1 MIDETLCLGSNR
13 EHSRLTICA
22 YFKKDKPDNARFLA
36 EHYGENGAGFYL
48 NGKKYALWY
57 NAEGI
62 RIAEGESA
70 RRSSAALISWEQAAA
85 RIRELLDLGRYMP
98 QSELDQVDHHEVNV
112 LADRL
117 LLMFRDIE
125 DEDKR
130 FFPSLR
136 AVYDKPKGFPEASE
150 EIAGLLSREDGL
162 QAILS
167 EYEAFSA
174 AYQENPDIMRFRFY
188 RPLALQAQLSDLQRE
203 PLYFTAAEGYDPQ
216 RRLYISTDEIDNL
229 LRGGKR
235 GTDYRLAVYSFYR
248 NHADRKEREDFL
260 KHYHGEYSGYSG
272 GNDDVTYQLSKG
284 VSFSHGSIAAPCAKV
299 NEMAAV
305 ERHVSA
311 MVAQG
316 GSSPMRIAPLCRSM
330 RSTSLPGISAL
341 SLRTCPRSSPT
352 PIRLA
357 SIIGTR

>member
-1 MIDETLCLGSNR
+1 MGRRLPFPHKGIGVFVGLVAGWTARLIDKKEYFIQTDIPRLPTQEGQQMSLFDFAAFQQPARTEGAAQPSVFPHPALPQQVIDEALCIGSNHK
-13 EHSRLTICA
+13 HSRLIICA

-70 RRSSAALISWEQAAA
+70 RRSSAALIPWEQAAA

-98 QSELDQVDHHEVNV
+98 QSELDQVDRYEVNA

-136 AVYDKPKGFPEASE
+136 AVYDKPGGFPEAAE

-167 EYEAFSA
+167 EYEAFAA
-174 AYQENPDIMRFRFY
+174 AYQGKTRLFCGSAFTVRLLS
-188 RPLALQAQLSDLQRE
+188 RPSLQIYSGSRCILPPPRGMTPSGVCISPQTRSTT
-203 PLYFTAAEGYDPQ
+203 FCAAE
-216 RRLYISTDEIDNL
+216 N
-229 LRGGKR
+229 
-235 GTDYRLAVYSFYR
+235 
-248 NHADRKEREDFL
+248 
-260 KHYHGEYSGYSG
+260 
-272 GNDDVTYQLSKG
+272 
-284 VSFSHGSIAAPCAKV
+284 AA
-299 NEMAAV
+299 
-305 ERHVSA
+305 
-311 MVAQG
+311 
-316 GSSPMRIAPLCRSM
+316 
-330 RSTSLPGISAL
+330 
-341 SLRTCPRSSPT
+341 
-352 PIRLA
+352 
-357 SIIGTR
+357 

>member
-1 MIDETLCLGSNR
+1 MIDEALCIGSNHK
-13 EHSRLTICA
+13 HSRLIICA

-70 RRSSAALISWEQAAA
+70 RRSSA
-85 RIRELLDLGRYMP
+85 RPHPLGTGGGPYPGTAGFRPVYA
-98 QSELDQVDHHEVNV
+98 QSELDQVDRYEVNA

-136 AVYDKPKGFPEASE
+136 AVYDKPGGFPEASE

-167 EYEAFSA
+167 EYEAFAA
-174 AYQENPDIMRFRFY
+174 AYQENPAILRFRFY
-188 RPLALQAQLSDLQRE
+188 RPLALQAQLADLQRE
-203 PLYFTAAEGYDPQ
+203 PLHFTAAEGYDHQ

-229 LRGGKR
+229 LRGG
-235 GTDYRLAVYSFYR
+235 
-248 NHADRKEREDFL
+248 N
-260 KHYHGEYSGYSG
+260 
-272 GNDDVTYQLSKG
+272 
-284 VSFSHGSIAAPCAKV
+284 AA
-299 NEMAAV
+299 
-305 ERHVSA
+305 
-311 MVAQG
+311 
-316 GSSPMRIAPLCRSM
+316 
-330 RSTSLPGISAL
+330 
-341 SLRTCPRSSPT
+341 
-352 PIRLA
+352 
-357 SIIGTR
+357 